1 MTSCEALSFTKE
13 CGLILGAIHYR
24 LAGSCSDLP
33 IDGGVDGRADW
44 ALCRKQLRV
53 TYVQCAAMLMSAAS
67 GQRENFTYPTR
78 SSASSWTVLFRM
90 GLFGIDSVNVDLE
103 RRLLLERFV
112 STTKLTALAI
122 LTVLAILCL
131 SYTNAYGNP
140 MVLGFHKPNTS
151 LTTSG
156 STTNSLVNSTTDRIG
171 DQFYRDNYT
180 PEQNNQD
187 GSLPPTTVPE
197 PATIL
202 LLGAGLAGLR
212 MLKRRS

>member
-1 MTSCEALSFTKE
+1 M
-13 CGLILGAIHYR
+13 
-24 LAGSCSDLP
+24 
-33 IDGGVDGRADW
+33 
-44 ALCRKQLRV
+44 
-53 TYVQCAAMLMSAAS
+53 
-67 GQRENFTYPTR
+67 
-78 SSASSWTVLFRM
+78 
-90 GLFGIDSVNVDLE
+90 
-103 RRLLLERFV
+103 ERFV

-171 DQFYRDNYT
+171 VQFDRDNYT